1 LLTIVISL
9 MAAIFT
15 VLSGYIAYRS
25 YRYGKAKDEEKAE
38 LLDEKDRV
46 STALENRLHPID
58 LRINTLE
65 ITSDHAADKLEAML
79 SRALQPLVTEMAAL
93 GSKMDVLW
101 EVQKQAAL
109 DAARILHHPLED
121 RRMIDHL
128 LDAFVDDTLTPEE
141 EVQFRKYLVIIKNW
155 KPGDNVGFPV
165 YQGEQL
171 AASGL
176 LRFLTYVK
184 KPPTDD
190 LSKEDSDPHVEA

>member
-1 LLTIVISL
+1 MLTIVISL
-9 MAAIFT
+9 MAALFT

-25 YRYGKAKDEEKAE
+25 YKNGITKDEIEAEKN
-38 LLDEKDRV
+38 RV
-46 STALENRLHPID
+46 DTALDSRIHPVE

-121 RRMIDHL
+121 RRMIDKL

-141 EVQFRKYLVIIKNW
+141 EIQFRKYLVIIKDW
-155 KPGDNVGFPV
+155 KPGDDVGFPV

-176 LRFLTYVK
+176 LRFLTYIK
-184 KPPTDD
+184 SPTDD
-190 LSKEDSDPHVEA
+190 LSKEDSDPSVEA